1 MLSLFLHF
9 TSFHSFVR
17 HAAAFFSEMPRI
29 PASKFVRSL
38 LFLDFS
44 TTVCQSGHVFFFYHL
59 WTDGVWRCLAIG
71 GSSVEVSCGSCGS
84 ARLMNELL
92 LAAAEVDTERQKI
105 RQFAVR
111 HALSQD
117 DAVPPVLVSRLA
129 SQLKN
134 RQGAWK
140 CSEVFGSVRR
150 C

>member
-1 MLSLFLHF
+1 
-9 TSFHSFVR
+9 
-17 HAAAFFSEMPRI
+17 
-29 PASKFVRSL
+29 
-38 LFLDFS
+38 
-44 TTVCQSGHVFFFYHL
+44 
-59 WTDGVWRCLAIG
+59 
-71 GSSVEVSCGSCGS
+71 
-84 ARLMNELL
+84 MNELL

-111 HALSQD
+111 HTLSQD